1 MISPAVISV
10 RLMQAAAEEPGI
22 NYSIEIERG
31 RNGFEV
37 GVRFSGLIDDSHAEL
52 FAQYILSLLELNGM
66 ESRKELAN

>member
-1 MISPAVISV
+1 MISPSVISM

-22 NYSIEIERG
+22 DYSITVERG
-31 RNGFEV
+31 HSGFEV

-66 ESRKELAN
+66 ESHKELAN